1 MTKYSIAITEG
12 DGIGPE
18 ITAEVVKVLKKITET
33 DGVEFEFVD
42 APSGGAAYKKYG
54 NALPDDTLKIY
65 RDCDAI
71 FKAPVGVPD
80 LPPGLIEHEAIL
92 RARQALDL
100 YVNLRPAKIYPGM
113 GNISPLK
120 DRVIAQGFDVTIVR
134 ENSEGLY
141 SRRGTKTADRA
152 TDESVFTKKG
162 VDRIIRYAFDY
173 AKKAGKTKVT
183 SVDKANILFSSQ
195 FWRVR
200 FEEISKEY
208 PEIQTESIY
217 VDAMSQYLIRCP
229 ERYQVIVTDNMFGDI
244 LSDETAQIVGS
255 LGLCA
260 GANINPDTKV
270 GMFEPIHGSAPDI
283 AGKGIANPISAILS
297 AAMMLDFLGQP
308 KSAKKVEWAVE
319 KALADGCRTGDIAQ
333 GMPWLSTSKFGDEIV
348 KRINKGG

>member
-1 MTKYSIAITEG
+1 MAKFTIAVTEG

-18 ITAEVVKVLKKITET
+18 ITAEVLKVLKKIAQT

-42 APSGGAAYKKYG
+42 APSGACAYRKFG

-65 RDCDAI
+65 KDCDAI

-92 RARQALDL
+92 RARQELDL

-113 GNISPLK
+113 ENLSPLK
-120 DRVIAQGFDVTIVR
+120 ERIIEKGFDVVIVR

-152 TDESVFTKKG
+152 TDESVFSKKG

-173 AKKAGKTKVT
+173 AKKNGKTKVT
-183 SVDKANILFSSQ
+183 SVDKANILFTSQ
-195 FWRVR
+195 FWRSR
-200 FEEISKEY
+200 FEEIKKEY
-208 PEIQTESIY
+208 PDIQNESIY
-217 VDAMSQYLIRCP
+217 VDAMSQYFIRCP
-229 ERYQVIVTDNMFGDI
+229 ERYQVVVTDNMFGDI
-244 LSDETAQIVGS
+244 LTDETAQIVGS

-260 GANINPDTKV
+260 GANINPETKV

-297 AAMMLDFLGQP
+297 AAMMLDFLGLP
-308 KSAKKVEWAVE
+308 KSARKVEAAVE

-333 GMPWLSTSKFGDEIV
+333 GMPALSTSKFGDEVV
-348 KRINKGG
+348 KRI